1 MKCPRCQAPSPADA
15 VFCEECG
22 ARLEAAC
29 ASCGEPNRL
38 GAKFCKKCGQP
49 LVQAGAAGSVAAP
62 KFASPQAYTPK
73 HIAEKILTSKSALEG
88 ERKQV
93 TVLFADLKG
102 SMELL
107 ADRDPEEAQK
117 LLDPVLERM
126 MEAVHRYE
134 GTVNQ
139 VMGDGIM
146 ALFGAPLAHEDH
158 AVRACYAALRMLESV
173 RRYAEEVHKAEGVPI
188 QIRVGLNAGEVVVR
202 SIGSDLRMDYTAVG
216 QTTHLA
222 ARMEQMAKPDSILIT
237 ADVLRLAEGFVVVNS
252 LGTRTLKG
260 LSEPIELYELMG
272 ASTVPSR
279 LQASAAR
286 GLTKFVGRTE
296 EMAQVARA
304 LERARAGHGQI
315 VAVVGEPGVGKS
327 RLYWEFTHSHR
338 TQGWLI
344 LEASS
349 VSYGKATACLPII
362 DLLRAY
368 FQIAARDDT
377 RKIHEKVTGK
387 VLSLDRALEAS
398 LPAFFWLLD
407 VPADDPEWARLDPV
421 HRRQRTLD
429 AVKRLLLRESQV
441 QPLVVLFEDLHWI
454 DAETQALLDS
464 LVESLP
470 TARLLMLVNYRP
482 EYQHGWGS
490 KTYYRQ
496 LRIDPLPPESA
507 DEMLAALLGPDS
519 ALGPLKRLLIER
531 TEGNPFFLE
540 ESVRTLVETKGLTG
554 ERGAYRLVK
563 APESLQIPATAQA
576 ILAARIDRLRAE
588 EKRLLQAASVIGKD
602 VPFTLLQAIGDESE
616 DALRQ
621 GLSRLQAAEFLYE
634 ARLFPDLEYT
644 FKHALTYEV
653 AYGSLLQERRRT
665 LHGRMVEAIEAR
677 YGDRLSEQVDRLAHH
692 AFRGELWEPAARY
705 ARQVGDRAVALCA
718 DTEAVAA
725 YTRGIEALGR
735 LPATPETARIG
746 IDLRLALRAPLWRQ
760 GQLERLREI
769 FREAEALATRFD
781 QTERLDVMY
790 SFLVQ
795 YHWAKGEYDQA
806 IGYGLRCVEA
816 SDHRGDVGL
825 RVMGLYYTG
834 ASYQAQGNL
843 RRALAC
849 FQEVIDRLEGP
860 KATERFGLSGLPY
873 SGACALAAEC
883 LGELGDSAQA
893 LALVR
898 RGEHVANAADHLYS
912 KAVLAIARGRLLL
925 RQNPNDVIAP
935 LEATVATCRE
945 KKFAGQTMRA
955 LTVLGQAYGLVG
967 RPADGIPL
975 VKEAIEL
982 QESAGAFVDRALW
995 TRVLAGLYLRVGNLS
1010 EAETTAE
1017 TALRFA
1023 QRHGERGNEA
1033 WIHWLLGHAM
1043 AERDER
1049 DAAIRRFEMAQGLA
1063 DQLGMRPLIAHCHL
1077 GLGKLYSR
1085 TGDRQQ
1091 AQGHLTT
1098 ATTMFREM
1106 NVRFW
1111 LEQAEAELARLA

>member
-1 MKCPRCQAPSPADA
+1 MQCSRCQHENPTGMKFCGECAAPLAST
-15 VFCEECG
+15 CSSCG
-22 ARLEAAC
+22 AANPPEHRFCGQCAA
-29 ASCGEPNRL
+29 PLRTTQT
-38 GAKFCKKCGQP
+38 AKF
-49 LVQAGAAGSVAAP
+49 AAP
-62 KFASPQAYTPK
+62 GEYTPK
-73 HIAEKILTSKSALEG
+73 HLAEKILTSKSALEG

-202 SIGSDLRMDYTAVG
+202 SIGSDLRMDYSAVG

-237 ADVLRLAEGFVVVNS
+237 PDVLRLAEGFVVVSS
-252 LGTRTLKG
+252 LGTRPVKG
-260 LSEPIELYELMG
+260 LSEPIELYELTG
-272 ASTVPSR
+272 ASTLPSR

-286 GLTKFVGRTE
+286 GLTKFVGRTG
-296 EMAQVARA
+296 EMAQVAQA
-304 LERARAGHGQI
+304 LERARAGHGQV

-349 VSYGKATACLPII
+349 ASYGKATACLPII

-368 FQIAARDDT
+368 FQIETRDDT

-398 LPAFFWLLD
+398 LPAFFSLLD
-407 VPADDPEWARLDPV
+407 VPADGPEWARLDPV

-554 ERGAYRLVK
+554 ERGAYRLAK
-563 APESLQIPATAQA
+563 ALESVQIPATAQA
-576 ILAARIDRLRAE
+576 ILAARIDRLPAE

-621 GLSRLQAAEFLYE
+621 GLSRLQAAEFMYE
-634 ARLFPDLEYT
+634 ASLFPDLEYT
-644 FKHALTYEV
+644 FKHALTHEV

-677 YGDRLSEQVDRLAHH
+677 YGDRLSEQADRLAHH
-692 AFRGELWEPAARY
+692 AFRGELWETATRY

-725 YTRGIEALGR
+725 YTRGLEALGR
-735 LPATPETARIG
+735 LPATPETTRIG

-781 QTERLDVMY
+781 QTERLDVIY

-806 IGYGLRCVEA
+806 IGYGQRCEEA

-849 FQEVIDRLEGP
+849 FQEIIDRLEGP

-883 LGELGDSAQA
+883 LSELGDSAQA
-893 LALVR
+893 LELIP

-912 KAVLAIARGRLLL
+912 KAVLAIARGRVLL

-982 QESAGAFVDRALW
+982 QETAGAFVDRALW
-995 TRVLAGLYLRVGNLS
+995 TRVLAWLYLRGGNLS

-1033 WIHWLLGHAM
+1033 WIHWLLGQAM

-1085 TGDRQQ
+1085 TGDREQ
-1091 AQGHLTT
+1091 AQGHLT
-1098 ATTMFREM
+1098 AAITMYREM
-1106 NVRFW
+1106 DMRFW
-1111 LEQAEAELARLA
+1111 LEKAETERAALS

>member
-73 HIAEKILTSKSALEG
+73 HLAEKILTSRSALEG

-202 SIGSDLRMDYTAVG
+202 SFGSDLRMDYSAVG

-237 ADVLRLAEGFVVVNS
+237 PDVLRLAEGFVVVSS
-252 LGTRTLKG
+252 LGTRTVKG
-260 LSEPIELYELMG
+260 LIEPIELYELTG

-296 EMAQVARA
+296 ETAQVAQA
-304 LERARAGHGQI
+304 LERARAGHGQV

-349 VSYGKATACLPII
+349 ASYGKATACLPII

-368 FQIAARDDT
+368 FQIETRDDT

-398 LPAFFWLLD
+398 LAAFFSLLD
-407 VPADDPEWARLDPV
+407 VGAEDPEWARLDPV

-806 IGYGLRCVEA
+806 IGYGQHCVEA
-816 SDHRGDVGL
+816 SEQRGDVGL

-849 FQEVIDRLEGP
+849 SQEIIDRLEGP

-912 KAVLAIARGRLLL
+912 KAVLAISRGRLLL

-975 VKEAIEL
+975 VKEAIEMH
-982 QESAGAFVDRALW
+982 ETAGAFVDRALW
-995 TRVLAGLYLRVGNLS
+995 TRVLAGLYLRAGNLT

-1017 TALRFA
+1017 TALGFA
-1023 QRHGERGNEA
+1023 QRQGERGNEA
-1033 WIHWLLGHAM
+1033 WIHWLLGHVM
-1043 AERDER
+1043 IERDER

>member
-1 MKCPRCQAPSPADA
+1 MKCPRCQASNPADA

-29 ASCGEPNRL
+29 ATCGEPNRL

-49 LVQAGAAGSVAAP
+49 LVQAGAAGPAAAP
-62 KFASPQAYTPK
+62 KFVSPQAYTPK
-73 HIAEKILTSKSALEG
+73 HLAEKILTSKSALEG

-107 ADRDPEEAQK
+107 ADRDPEEARK

-252 LGTRTLKG
+252 LGTRTVKG
-260 LSEPIELYELMG
+260 LSEPIEVYELTG
-272 ASTVPSR
+272 ASTVRSR

-296 EMAQVARA
+296 EMAQVVRA

-421 HRRQRTLD
+421 HRHQRTLD

-454 DAETQALLDS
+454 DAETQALLDG

-470 TARLLMLVNYRP
+470 TARLLVLVNYRP

-507 DEMLAALLGPDS
+507 EEMLAALLGPDS

-540 ESVRTLVETKGLTG
+540 ESVRTLVETTGLTG
-554 ERGAYRLVK
+554 ERGAYRLAK
-563 APESLQIPATAQA
+563 APESVQIPATVQA
-576 ILAARIDRLRAE
+576 ILAARIDRLSAE
-588 EKRLLQAASVIGKD
+588 DKRLLQAASVIGKD
-602 VPFTLLQAIGDESE
+602 VPFTLIEAIADESE
-616 DALRQ
+616 EALRQ

-644 FKHALTYEV
+644 FKHALTHEV
-653 AYGSLLQERRRT
+653 AYGSLLQERRRA

-677 YGDRLSEQVDRLAHH
+677 YGDRLSEQADRLAHH
-692 AFRGELWEPAARY
+692 AFRGERWETATRY

-725 YTRGIEALGR
+725 YTRALEALGR
-735 LPATPETARIG
+735 LPATPETARVG
-746 IDLRLALRAPLWRQ
+746 IDLRLELRAPLWRQ

-781 QTERLDVMY
+781 QTARLDVIY

-806 IGYGLRCVEA
+806 IGYGQRCLET
-816 SDHRGDVGL
+816 SDRRGDVGL
-825 RVMGLYYTG
+825 RVTGLYYMG
-834 ASYQAQGNL
+834 ASYQAQGAYP
-843 RRALAC
+843 RALEC
-849 FQEVIDRLEGP
+849 LQEIIDRLEGP
-860 KATERFGLSGLPY
+860 KASERFGLSGLPY

-883 LGELGDSAQA
+883 LSELGDSARA
-893 LALVR
+893 LELIR

-912 KAVLAIARGRLLL
+912 KIPLAIVRGRILL
-925 RQNPNDVIAP
+925 RQNPGDVIAP

-975 VKEAIEL
+975 VKEAIDL
-982 QESAGAFVDRALW
+982 QENAGAFVDRALW

-1033 WIHWLLGHAM
+1033 WIHWLLGHVM
-1043 AERDER
+1043 IERDER
-1049 DAAIRRFEMAQGLA
+1049 DAAIRHFEMAQGLA
-1063 DQLGMRPLIAHCHL
+1063 DELGMRPLIAHCHL

-1085 TGDRQQ
+1085 TGNRQQ
-1091 AQGHLTT
+1091 AQGPLTT

-1106 NVRFW
+1106 DMPFW

>member
-1 MKCPRCQAPSPADA
+1 MKCPRCQASNPADA

-73 HIAEKILTSKSALEG
+73 HLAEKILTSKSALEG

-202 SIGSDLRMDYTAVG
+202 SIGSDLRMDYSAVG

-237 ADVLRLAEGFVVVNS
+237 PDVLRLAEGFVVVSS
-252 LGTRTLKG
+252 LGTRTVKG
-260 LSEPIELYELMG
+260 LSEPIELYELTG
-272 ASTVPSR
+272 ASTAPSR

-296 EMAQVARA
+296 EMAQVAQA
-304 LERARAGHGQI
+304 LERARAGHGQV

-349 VSYGKATACLPII
+349 ASYGKATAFLPII

-368 FQIAARDDT
+368 FQIETRDDT

-398 LPAFFWLLD
+398 LPAFFSLLD
-407 VPADDPEWARLDPV
+407 VSADDPEWARLDPV

-540 ESVRTLVETKGLTG
+540 ESVRTLVETKGLIG
-554 ERGAYRLVK
+554 ERGAYRLAK
-563 APESLQIPATAQA
+563 ALESVQIPATAQA
-576 ILAARIDRLRAE
+576 ILAARMDRLPAE

-677 YGDRLSEQVDRLAHH
+677 YGDRLSEQADRLAHH
-692 AFRGELWEPAARY
+692 AFRGELWEPATRY
-705 ARQVGDRAVALCA
+705 ARQLGDRAVALCA

-725 YTRGIEALGR
+725 YTRGLEALGR

-769 FREAEALATRFD
+769 FREAEALATQFD

-806 IGYGLRCVEA
+806 IGYGQRCVEA

-849 FQEVIDRLEGP
+849 FQEIIDRLEGP

-883 LGELGDSAQA
+883 LSELGDSAQA
-893 LALVR
+893 LELIR

-912 KAVLAIARGRLLL
+912 KVVLAIERSRMLL

-935 LEATVATCRE
+935 LEATVTTCRE

-982 QESAGAFVDRALW
+982 QETAGAFVDRALW

-1077 GLGKLYSR
+1077 GLGQLCSR
-1085 TGDRQQ
+1085 SGDRQQ

-1106 NVRFW
+1106 NVQFW